1 MFNIFTSFLQT
12 TCKAS
17 WTIVNRFFSQGY
29 ILELRKLCKF
39 YYLACSA
46 GVFWVGEALFV
57 FRNVV
62 AAAIFDFMT
71 VED

>member
-1 MFNIFTSFLQT
+1 MQGILDNRESFLF
-12 TCKAS
+12 AG
-17 WTIVNRFFSQGY
+17 IHR
-29 ILELRKLCKF
+29 ELRKLCKF
-39 YYLACSA
+39 HYLACSA